1 MLVKL
6 VALMGFKSKYLLL
19 PSVVVS
25 AGFIRPNDKCVP
37 TLNPPLV
44 PVPVPLAAT
53 LTSSNDDVLIYCV
66 SLARTVTGAI
76 LPVTIGSTLYENTA
90 LSSF

>member
-1 MLVKL
+1 M
-6 VALMGFKSKYLLL
+6 
-19 PSVVVS
+19 P
-25 AGFIRPNDKCVP
+25 I
-37 TLNPPLV
+37 LNPPVV

-53 LTSSNDDVLIYCV
+53 LTSSNDDVSIYCV

-90 LSSF
+90 FSSFCPISNRDPEPTCALANLSGIIWLVIVIPPRLLQ